1 MYLGEEVPLGRRRH
15 RHQEDGWREMAG
27 RRKASFGPA
36 LSMALEEMGALRP
49 TGNICKKPASSPLAE
64 SGDSALLSCATGTGK
79 TIAYLAPLCERMKEI
94 ERSLGGMGSRRASKR
109 PLLWSWRRQ
118 GTLRS
123 DRRCEQ
129 KFSHALKFRSTVVAK
144 GSRTLGQ
151 QLKRPEAGWILSW
164 AHLARFKRH
173 ATEMACFSAVEMLV
187 FDEADTLVSAGE
199 FGREAE
205 SLVTSVRSK
214 PTCQLVYVSATPTG
228 EPAFHTAVFYG
239 GGIAQLG

>member
-1 MYLGEEVPLGRRRH
+1 
-15 RHQEDGWREMAG
+15 MAG
-27 RRKASFGPA
+27 KRRARRPSAA

-49 TGNICKKPASSPLAE
+49 TGIQKASFSPLRNGE
-64 SGDSALLSCATGTGK
+64 SALLSCATGTGK

-94 ERSLGGMGSRRASKR
+94 ERSMGGMGSRRASKR
-109 PLLWSWRRQ
+109 PLAVVVAPTRELCAQIGDVSK
-118 GTLRS
+118 
-123 DRRCEQ
+123 

-151 QLKRPEAGWILSW
+151 QLKRLEAGVDIVVGTPGQIQK
-164 AHLARFKRH
+164 ARDRDGLY
-173 ATEMACFSAVEMLV
+173 FSAVEMLV

-228 EPAFHTAVFYG
+228 ELRHFIRRFSMG
-239 GGIAQLG
+239 GEIAQLG